1 MAEKQNCWEA
11 KRCGRG
17 PGGARVAEL
26 GPCPAA
32 TDILSNGVNHGKNG
46 GRICWS
52 VAGTL
57 CGGQVQGT
65 FAEKKVSC
73 LTCDFFRQVKDE
85 ESEQFMVEPRRI
97 RV

>member
-1 MAEKQNCWEA
+1 MAEKQNCWEVM
-11 KRCGRG
+11 KCGRG

-26 GPCPAA
+26 GSCPAA
-32 TDILSNGVNHGKNG
+32 TEVSGNGLNHGKSG

-65 FAEKKVSC
+65 FAEKRVSC
-73 LTCDFFRQVKDE
+73 LTCDFFKQVKDE
-85 ESEQFMVEPRRI
+85 EAEQFVVEPRRI
-97 RV
+97 SV